1 MKEDYTWFDK
11 PENKGNID
19 FPVAMVYSPTTNTW
33 TVACDEDINPY
44 LPEHLFGYG
53 TGKTKEEAI
62 RNMFANINIVINYH
76 IHKHNYYRKRVPL
89 LMGKYWIEIFG
100 IHISFKYRKGMMIGT
115 YIPYTKLN
123 ISIHNGWKNKQM

>member
-76 IHKHNYYRKRVPL
+76 TPRNPTAPTPTRNYAPARFHSRFTFPK
-89 LMGKYWIEIFG
+89 
-100 IHISFKYRKGMMIGT
+100 IGT
-115 YIPYTKLN
+115 AE
-123 ISIHNGWKNKQM
+123 S